1 MADDKKEHEP
11 KANKSQSP
19 GAAYTNALEDIY
31 AEKGIRRSDVIVRF
45 VSLKNFLRMVEY
57 RSNVLARVSTWP
69 DVYEGFVLRLSY
81 SDCDVAHL
89 LKGFYGQCW
98 TKRKSD
104 SEVLWN
110 ARCPSGYG
118 VCLKSTV
125 AKLAKSIVAQCS
137 SEEEIAGIGRL
148 DAVEYEEEPDG
159 SPFAQSDMVKV
170 REVFSCPATLLDS
183 FFLKRYEFNDECE
196 VRVILNLPQDA
207 HKDVMQ
213 RSYRGDLLSYGFDR
227 PEDFIDE
234 VMFHPAMQPDLCE
247 CLKCLLQRKG
257 WDKVKIGRSRLY
269 DLPRAELKLFEE

>member
-1 MADDKKEHEP
+1 MNKGFELAIDK
-11 KANKSQSP
+11 SLSY
-19 GAAYTNALEDIY
+19 GAPYTNALNDSY
-31 AEKGIRRSDVIVRF
+31 AKGGLQPDDVIVRF
-45 VSLKNFLRMVEY
+45 VSLENFWHMVESH
-57 RSNVLARVSTWP
+57 SNVLARVSTWQ
-69 DVYEGFVLRLSY
+69 DVYEGFVLRLPY
-81 SDCDVAHL
+81 LDCDVAHT

-98 TKRKSD
+98 TKRMSD

-159 SPFAQSDMVKV
+159 SPFAQFDMAKV
-170 REVFSCPATLLDS
+170 RGVFSCHATLLDS
-183 FFLKRYEFNDECE
+183 FFRKRYEFNDECE
-196 VRVILNLPQDA
+196 VRVILDLPQDA

-213 RSYRGDLLSYGFDR
+213 RSYRGALLSYGFDR

-247 CLKCLLQRKG
+247 CLKCLLQKKG

-269 DLPRAELKLFEE
+269 DLPRATLKLFEE